1 MILEVFMDGKC
12 VFAFEIIIFYST
24 KIMENLTQVRQCAG
38 RYVVYECT
46 LTALLF
52 DFVVEVEFVWR

>member
-1 MILEVFMDGKC
+1 MDGKC

-46 LTALLF
+46 FTALLF